1 MSVASL
7 ILYLLSL
14 YVPNLNISARTL
26 ASDGPADWNLT
37 VYYTAVESFHH
48 GRVSRL
54 KGCVEMGCDRKE
66 TIGSYPS
73 DFVRVVQEE
82 GTGRITSGEYAGK
95 YLCWSKRD
103 GYWIDKEPKDAQGGA
118 LTPWVSAA
126 ADVSVMDFG
135 TTFHVQNCGK
145 DDENG
150 EEINGDTCARLKTAH
165 WRITDRFE
173 PGLGGKHH
181 LDLYIGEEDQEDFVN
196 SSPKVISAKAA
207 LISVDPTT
215 TPTNRP

>member
-7 ILYLLSL
+7 ILYLLSFYL
-14 YVPNLNISARTL
+14 PNFNASARTI
-26 ASDGPADWNLT
+26 AAEPPVEWNLT
-37 VYYTAVESFHH
+37 VYYTAVESLHH
-48 GRVSRL
+48 GRAMTL
-54 KGCVEMGCDRKE
+54 KGCSEMGCDHKE
-66 TIGSYPS
+66 IIGHYPM
-73 DFVRVVQEE
+73 DFLRAVQEE

-103 GYWIDKEPKDAQGGA
+103 GYWVDTVPKDAQDAA
-118 LTPWVSAA
+118 LTPWISAA

-145 DDENG
+145 DDEDG
-150 EEINGDTCARLKTAH
+150 EDIDPNICSKLKNAH
-165 WRITDRFE
+165 WKITDRFE

-196 SSPKVISAKAA
+196 SSPKVISVKSASVVIDKA
-207 LISVDPTT
+207 SG
-215 TPTNRP
+215 